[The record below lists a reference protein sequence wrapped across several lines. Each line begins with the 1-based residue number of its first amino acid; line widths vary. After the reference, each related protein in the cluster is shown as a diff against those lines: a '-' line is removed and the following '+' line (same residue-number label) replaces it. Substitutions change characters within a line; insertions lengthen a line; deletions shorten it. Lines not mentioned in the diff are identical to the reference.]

1 MSVMPRCAF
10 PTRSICVVC
19 SQPMADLTL
28 MSWLQCDK
36 RYRTVLRVAEEM
48 RQRDVKVVDGFD
60 ADDAEFQAV
69 LVRVDVG
76 VWMDGWV
83 WLAEMSCSAMVV
95 VGRSERREV
104 KSVWLDGGC
113 RNEQRSGIRRTWRL
127 FERYCFD
134 ASA

>member
-1 MSVMPRCAF
+1 
-10 PTRSICVVC
+10 
-19 SQPMADLTL
+19 MADLPL
-28 MSWLQCDK
+28 MSCLQRAK

-48 RQRDVKVVDGFD
+48 RQRGVKVVDGFD

-69 LVRVDVG
+69 LVRVDVD

-83 WLAEMSCSAMVV
+83 WLAEMSCSAVVV

-113 RNEQRSGIRRTWRL
+113 RNEQRSSVRRNWKL
-127 FERYCFD
+127 SER
-134 ASA
+134 

>member
-1 MSVMPRCAF
+1 MSEARWCVF
-10 PTRSICVVC
+10 PAQSICVVC
-19 SQPMADLTL
+19 SEAMADLAL
-28 MSWLQCDK
+28 MSWLQRNE

-48 RQRDVKVVDGFD
+48 RQRGVKVVDGFD

-83 WLAEMSCSAMVV
+83 WLAEMSCSAVVV

-113 RNEQRSGIRRTWRL
+113 RNEQRSGVRPCWNSTGR
-127 FERYCFD
+127 
-134 ASA
+134 

>member
-1 MSVMPRCAF
+1 
-10 PTRSICVVC
+10 
-19 SQPMADLTL
+19 MADLAL
-28 MSWLQCDK
+28 MSWLQRNK

-48 RQRDVKVVDGFD
+48 RQRGVKVVDGFD

-83 WLAEMSCSAMVV
+83 WLAEMSCSAVVV

-104 KSVWLDGGC
+104 KSVWLDVGR
-113 RNEQRSGIRRTWRL
+113 RNEQRSTIRSNWRVCG
-127 FERYCFD
+127 RYCFD

>member
-1 MSVMPRCAF
+1 MSESRRCAF
-10 PTRSICVVC
+10 AAQSICVVC
-19 SQPMADLTL
+19 SEAMADLAL
-28 MSWLQCDK
+28 MSWLQHDK

-48 RQRDVKVVDGFD
+48 RQRGVKVVDGFD

-83 WLAEMSCSAMVV
+83 WLAEMSCSAVVV

-113 RNEQRSGIRRTWRL
+113 RNEQRSGVQTSWRVCG
-127 FERYCFD
+127 RYCFD